1 MTTTR
6 SSLFNSASFDRV
18 AWPPVVTFVIWGTCA
33 VIGLAGFVYPYARPT
48 PPARETPIQ
57 AELINVQLNP
67 VSRIESPR
75 PQLANAKV
83 QPIANPAPAPKVATT
98 IPEAP
103 RLISVADPARVAFA
117 LPVQPVQRVA
127 TASSSAST
135 ASVADSNPTADV
147 AATAGSKDGVA
158 RQLTFGEGEGRQPA
172 PEYPYR
178 ARKEGQEGIV
188 RVRFTVGQNGRVV
201 EAAPIARSPWRL
213 LNEAALRVIRERW
226 QFSQGETRVYE
237 VSIRFEMRKQDV

>member
-1 MTTTR
+1 MNTTP

-18 AWPPVVTFVIWGTCA
+18 AWAPVVTFVIWGTCA

-48 PPARETPIQ
+48 PPPRDTPIQ

-67 VSRIESPR
+67 VSRVESPR
-75 PQLANAKV
+75 PQLASATV
-83 QPIANPAPAPKVATT
+83 QSVAAPAPAPKVATT

-103 RLISVADPARVAFA
+103 RLISVADPAKVAFA
-117 LPVQPVQRVA
+117 VPVQPVQRVV
-127 TASSSAST
+127 TSTEST
-135 ASVADSNPTADV
+135 ATVADSNPSAEA
-147 AATAGSKDGVA
+147 AATAGSTDGVA

-188 RVRFTVGQNGRVV
+188 RVRFTVGQNGRVL